1 MSNEAQVKE
10 AKEIA
15 QKMSRYVNG
24 WHNHIDDI
32 VSELSNDHRTLQQG
46 VTRFC
51 VKWLEDCARKE
62 KENLFDLRNEASCK
76 LGKAFVEK
84 ISDRERILPFI

>member
-1 MSNEAQVKE
+1 MNNEKQVE
-10 AKEIA
+10 AAKEIA
-15 QKMSRYVNG
+15 QKLSSYVNG

-51 VKWLEDCARKE
+51 VKWLEECAKKE
-62 KENLFDLRNEASCK
+62 KDNNFDLRNEASAK
-76 LGKAFVEK
+76 LGKKFMEVTDAR
-84 ISDRERILPFI
+84 DRALPFI